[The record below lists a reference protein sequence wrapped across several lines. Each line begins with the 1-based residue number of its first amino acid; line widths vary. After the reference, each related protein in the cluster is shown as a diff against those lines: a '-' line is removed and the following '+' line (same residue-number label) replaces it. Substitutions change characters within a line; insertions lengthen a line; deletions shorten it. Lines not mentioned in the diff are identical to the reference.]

1 LSLTIIKGAK
11 EIKVNS
17 SLIQGSWKVMT
28 IWGIPIRVHF
38 SWLIVFG
45 LITWSL
51 STYYFPKEAPELPAA
66 SYWVKGAIGA
76 FLLLVSVTFH
86 ELAHSFVSLKYRIK
100 IHSITLFIFGG
111 VAQMKGEPPTPKA
124 EFKIAIAGPLSSF
137 FLSGVFLLC
146 YAVVA
151 SPGMQALFWWLARI
165 NLILGVFNL
174 VPGFPMDGGRVLRS
188 IIWGKTKDY
197 FHATRTASGVGQKIA
212 IFFIIFGLFSFL
224 TGFPGGLWL
233 TFIGWFLY
241 TVAQASYQ
249 QANLQEN
256 LSGLKVKDVMVKDM
270 VTLRSSITLSEVINE
285 YFLKY
290 GYGGFPVFE
299 DGTFLGIITLKEIKN
314 ISREDWT
321 RVQVS
326 SVLIPHSMEWEVSP
340 EDDVMKAL
348 ELMITKDK
356 GRLVVTKDH
365 NIIGLITRNGIA
377 RYVQVMGK

>member
-1 LSLTIIKGAK
+1 
-11 EIKVNS
+11 
-17 SLIQGSWKVMT
+17 
-28 IWGIPIRVHF
+28 
-38 SWLIVFG
+38 
-45 LITWSL
+45 
-51 STYYFPKEAPELPAA
+51 
-66 SYWVKGAIGA
+66 VKGAVGA

-100 IHSITLFIFGG
+100 ILSITLFIFGG

-124 EFKIAIAGPLSSF
+124 EFRIAIAGPLSSF
-137 FLSGVFLLC
+137 FLSGIFFLC
-146 YAVVA
+146 YAAVTNT
-151 SPGMQALFWWLARI
+151 GMQALFGWLARI

-197 FHATRTASGVGQKIA
+197 FRATRKASGVGQKIA

-233 TFIGWFLY
+233 IFIGWFLY
-241 TVAQASYQ
+241 TVAQSSYQ

-256 LSGLKVKDVMVKDM
+256 LSGLKVKDVMVRDM
-270 VTLRSSITLSEVINE
+270 VTLSSSSTLSEVVDD

-299 DGTFLGIITLKEIKN
+299 DRKFLGIITLKEIKN
-314 ISREDWT
+314 IVRGDWT
-321 RVQVS
+321 RTKVS
-326 SVLIPHSMEWEVSP
+326 DVLIPHNREWEVLP

-356 GRLVVTKDH
+356 GRIVVTED
-365 NIIGLITRNGIA
+365 NNVIGLITRNGIA
-377 RYVQVMGK
+377 RYVQVMGKE

>member
-1 LSLTIIKGAK
+1 LSLTIIKVAK
-11 EIKVNS
+11 EKKMNG
-17 SLIQGSWKVMT
+17 SLIHGSWRVMT

-51 STYYFPKEAPELPAA
+51 STYYFPREAPELPAA
-66 SYWVKGAIGA
+66 SYWMKGAIGA

-86 ELAHSFVSLKYRIK
+86 ELAHSYVSLKYRIK
-100 IHSITLFIFGG
+100 ILSITLFIFGG

-124 EFKIAIAGPLSSF
+124 EFRIAIAGPLSSF
-137 FLSGVFLLC
+137 FLSGIFFLC
-146 YAVVA
+146 YTAVA
-151 SPGMQALFWWLARI
+151 NTGLQALFGWLARI

-174 VPGFPMDGGRVLRS
+174 VPGFPMDGGRVLWS
-188 IIWGKTKDY
+188 IIWGQTK
-197 FHATRTASGVGQKIA
+197 A

-241 TVAQASYQ
+241 TAAQSSYQ

-256 LSGLKVKDVMVKDM
+256 LSGLKVKDVMVRDM
-270 VTLRSSITLSEVINE
+270 VTLSSSSTLSEVVDD

-299 DGTFLGIITLKEIKN
+299 DGKFLGIITLKEIKN
-314 ISREDWT
+314 IARGDWT
-321 RVQVS
+321 RAKVS
-326 SVLIPHSMEWEVSP
+326 DVLIPHNREWEVSP

-356 GRLVVTKDH
+356 GRIVVTE
-365 NIIGLITRNGIA
+365 NNNVTGLITRNGIA
-377 RYVQVMGK
+377 QYVQIMGK

>member
-1 LSLTIIKGAK
+1 
-11 EIKVNS
+11 
-17 SLIQGSWKVMT
+17 MT
-28 IWGIPIRVHF
+28 IWGIPIRIHF

-66 SYWVKGAIGA
+66 SYWVKGAVGA

-86 ELAHSFVSLKYRIK
+86 ELAHSFVSLKYRIM
-100 IHSITLFIFGG
+100 IFSITLFIFGG

-124 EFKIAIAGPLSSF
+124 EFNIAIAGPLSSF
-137 FLSGVFLLC
+137 FLSGIFFLC
-146 YAVVA
+146 HTAVA
-151 SPGMQALFWWLARI
+151 SAGMQALFGWLAQI

-188 IIWGKTKDY
+188 IIWGKTKDFFY
-197 FHATRTASGVGQKIA
+197 ATRKASGVGQKIA

-256 LSGLKVKDVMVKDM
+256 LSGLKVKNVMVRDM
-270 VTLRSSITLSEVINE
+270 VALSSSITLDEAVND

-290 GYGGFPVFE
+290 GYGGFPVFG
-299 DGTFLGIITLKEIKN
+299 DDKFLGIITLKEIKD
-314 ISREDWT
+314 IPREDWT
-321 RVQVS
+321 RVTVS
-326 SVLIPHSMEWEVSP
+326 DVLIPHNKDWEMSP
-340 EDDVMKAL
+340 EDEVMKAL

-356 GRLVVTKDH
+356 GRIIVTENS
-365 NIIGLITRNGIA
+365 NIIGMITRNGIA
-377 RYVQVMGK
+377 RYLQILGK